1 MAKIKIQLYHWGR
14 EDANVEFKPEYTT
27 DPRDV
32 VTLRGRMKFRA
43 EQYIEENENEIYRN
57 IRHVVYYSDKRTGD
71 DLVWQASF
79 YYTPRLMTDH
89 EFKYFTEMIEA
100 FGGFVGAIQLDRE
113 DDE

>member
-32 VTLRGRMKFRA
+32 VTLRGRMKFIAR
-43 EQYIEENENEIYRN
+43 QYIEENKIERS

-71 DLVWQASF
+71 DRVWQASF
-79 YYTPRLMTDH
+79 YYIPRLMTDM
-89 EFKYFTEMIEA
+89 EFKHFTELIES
-100 FGGFVGAIQLDRE
+100 FGGFVGAIQLDGE
-113 DDE
+113 DDD